1 VLSLTNDARNFP
13 QNWLVRDIRADIS
26 IVEEQHCAWSL
37 IVVRSVDDIPS
48 INHDCRSMLSSGSFA
63 HVHLDPSEVDLG
75 ADKEEAF
82 ASDVDSP
89 TGHENIATFGQES
102 IAIVASP
109 GTKT

>member
-1 VLSLTNDARNFP
+1 M
-13 QNWLVRDIRADIS
+13 RDIHDDIS
-26 IVEEQHCAWSL
+26 IVEEQQRAWSF
-37 IVVRSVDDIPS
+37 IVVRSVDDILS
-48 INHDCRSMLSSGSFA
+48 INHDCRSMLSSGSSA
-63 HVHLDPSEVDLG
+63 HVHLDPSSTPLREVDLG